1 MVAES
6 VPVDTRF
13 QAGRGRLLAIAYR
26 LLGSISDAEDV
37 VQDAYLR
44 WRGVSGVRNA
54 ESYLVRVVTR
64 LCLDRLGS
72 ARARREVYVGSWLP
86 EPILT
91 GPGTAEP
98 LETVERRESVSFA
111 VLLLERLSST
121 ERAVFILRGS
131 STTATPSWPACS
143 TWLRPTAVSCT
154 AAPAPT

>member
-1 MVAES
+1 VAES

-13 QAGRGRLLAIAYR
+13 QAERGRLLAIAYR

-44 WRGVSGVRNA
+44 WRGVSGVRDA

-64 LCLDRLGS
+64 LCLDRLDS
-72 ARARREVYVGSWLP
+72 ARARREVYVASWLP

-111 VLLLERLSST
+111 CCCCWSGSARPSGPYSSCG
-121 ERAVFILRGS
+121 GS

-154 AAPAPT
+154 AVPAPT